1 MKKNNINKGEIVIY
15 KPKRGEIELR
25 VKLEK
30 ETVWLAQKQMAILFE
45 KGIPTINE
53 HIKNI
58 YKEKELDKNSTIR
71 KFRIVQSEGGRQ
83 VERVGNAEDK

>member
-1 MKKNNINKGEIVIY
+1 MVKQEFNKGEIVIY
-15 KPKRGEIELR
+15 QTPAKEVELR
-25 VKLEK
+25 VQLEK
-30 ETVWLAQKQMAILFE
+30 ETVWLTQKQMAILFE

-71 KFRIVQSEGGRQ
+71 KFRIVQTEACNLNTYDCSQ
-83 VERVGNAEDK
+83 